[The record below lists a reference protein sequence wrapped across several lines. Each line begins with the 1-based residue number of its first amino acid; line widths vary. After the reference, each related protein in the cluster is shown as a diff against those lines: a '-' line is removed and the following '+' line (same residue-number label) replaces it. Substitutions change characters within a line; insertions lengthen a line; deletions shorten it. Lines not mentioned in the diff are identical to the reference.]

1 MSYYILGQTLPLK
14 YSHLIIVLEG
24 TKQSLYYFFFL
35 HKMNHPLG
43 WYCSDALQT

>member
-24 TKQSLYYFFFL
+24 TKQSLYYFFFFYT
-35 HKMNHPLG
+35 K
-43 WYCSDALQT
+43 